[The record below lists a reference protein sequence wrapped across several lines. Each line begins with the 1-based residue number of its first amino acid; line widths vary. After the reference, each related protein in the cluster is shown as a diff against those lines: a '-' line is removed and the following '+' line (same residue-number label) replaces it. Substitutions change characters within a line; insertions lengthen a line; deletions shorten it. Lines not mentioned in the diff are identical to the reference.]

1 MKSVFQRE
9 MQIFEIIKYID
20 IFGKKIE
27 FTIDNNIRSKTVIGG
42 FFSILSFCLI
52 IVYTLYISQDFLYHK
67 NPAIFVMNNHLS
79 KALKIEDPLN
89 KIPIILSFRKDNH
102 NFKVLDFFEI
112 TCFYYEYSRLNN
124 TILNQNII
132 NLTKCNKEYIENLLN
147 YEMEENFFEDA
158 YCLNYSNENKKY
170 YLYGSTSSDLVGY
183 FNIQLTYKNKE
194 YTTNQE
200 LIDEIYYNFT
210 FFKLTVINSDIFLY
224 NYYNPIIYYPI
235 SYELL
240 LSPHFTK
247 YMELSVKK
255 NSLDSDEGLI
265 FSDIKSY
272 DSYSIGNDYFYF
284 SVDMDDYKMC
294 QFSIYSSNIND
305 YSKRKYI
312 RIQNIFSDLGGIIN
326 LISNVM
332 PFTVAFYSSIQRD
345 QFILTKFVQNLD
357 KYNDKYKNK
366 QNNIKTK
373 RIKIITKKYNNSQSV
388 DGLLN
393 LNKSNNYHLKKN
405 KIVKNKL
412 TLSINEKLKI
422 NNSLI
427 NIYSKRKIVSNKE
440 INKFLKNHNEKRY
453 LYFNWY
459 EIIKLSFCC
468 CDKFLNRNLL
478 NKKYLYNYSKHFV
491 SFYLEF
497 LTYINKMQE
506 FNKLKFLLFDKY
518 QLSLFK
524 FCPNEI
530 LSLKNGK
537 FSNNLMRKSNITYY
551 NDKEIAK
558 YAINYIKY
566 IKKNNIKL
574 TDLDKR
580 LLLFLNDN

>member
-9 MQIFEIIKYID
+9 MQVFEIIKYID

-52 IVYTLYISQDFLYHK
+52 IIYTFYISQDFIYHK
-67 NPAIFVMNNHLS
+67 NPSINVMNNHLS
-79 KALKIEDPLN
+79 KALNIEDPLK

-102 NFKVLDFFEI
+102 NFKVLDFFDI

-124 TILNQNII
+124 TILKQNII
-132 NLTKCNKEYIENLLN
+132 GLHKCNKEYIENLLN
-147 YEMEENFFEDA
+147 YQMEEDFFEDA
-158 YCLNYSNENKKY
+158 YCLNYTNDNNNY
-170 YLYGSTSSDLVGY
+170 VLYGSTSSDLVGY
-183 FNIQLTYKNKE
+183 FNIQLTYKKKE

-247 YMELSVKK
+247 YMELSVEK
-255 NSLDSDEGLI
+255 NSLDSDEGI
-265 FSDIKSY
+265 MFSNIKSY
-272 DSYSIGNDYFYF
+272 DSYSVGNDYFYF
-284 SVDMDDYKMC
+284 SVDVDDYKMC
-294 QFSIYSSNIND
+294 QFSIYSSNINN

-326 LISNVM
+326 LITNVM

-357 KYNDKYKNK
+357 KNNNKYKNK
-366 QNNIKTK
+366 QKIKTK
-373 RIKIITKKYNNSQSV
+373 RIKVIAKKYNNSQSV

-393 LNKSNNYHLKKN
+393 INKNTNYHLKKN
-405 KIVKNKL
+405 KLNKNKL
-412 TLSINEKLKI
+412 TLSINEKSKI
-422 NNSLI
+422 NDSLI
-427 NIYSKRKIVSNKE
+427 NIYKKKKIVSNKE
-440 INKFLKNHNEKRY
+440 INKFLNNYNEERY

-468 CDKFLNRNLL
+468 NKFLNRKLL
-478 NKKYLYNYSKHFV
+478 NKKVLYNYSKHFV

-497 LTYINKMQE
+497 LTYVDKMQE

-530 LSLKNGK
+530 LSLKNGQ

-551 NDKEIAK
+551 NEKEVAK
-558 YAINYIKY
+558 HALNYIKY

-580 LLLFLNDN
+580 LLLFLNEN